1 MLELFYSYSHKDE
14 ELRNELERHLQLL
27 QRNGLIQGWHDRR
40 ISPGAE
46 WADDIDLHIR
56 SAQIVLLLISADFL
70 ASDYCYGEEMRIAL
84 ERHEQQR
91 AVVIPII
98 LRPVDWAGAPFAKLQ
113 ALPRD
118 GKAITLWRNRDEAFS
133 LVAREIR
140 EVVIALGR
148 PALQPDSPGLLGV
161 PSAHQERVLDAALPG
176 HIGLNT
182 PTELLVLIRLPESQ
196 GLQGILQ
203 ADDET
208 EAQPEDVRSKP
219 FEIAFPVGPAGIPE
233 PLKVTIEVT
242 SPDFSPASQRKNV
255 IVPIDG
261 DSPVCS
267 FVLRP
272 LRLGQLMAIVELQW
286 QDAQH
291 GYRRLRTNCLAE
303 VDRPADTPL
312 HVARMPFLVGAS
324 APVHTEASAD
334 FDTFTSSASVPAAPA
349 PAAAVPAAP
358 APAASVPAGQA
369 SLPHSAS
376 VTLPRPKSST
386 FRYGGIAA
394 ALFAIA
400 VVGTVGVSFFQPL
413 ASRRQ
418 PPASPPSNTPAIVE
432 RSPQAIMRPFSRRVL
447 ATVHVQAAGCQSA
460 INPFDL
466 QIPNS
471 RGNARIE
478 LDQIA
483 KDGNAGFRNIHV
495 DPAAGRVTGE
505 LYAIGSGTQ
514 GPRKICLS
522 PKPASASYHVIA
534 VYP

>member
-27 QRNGLIQGWHDRR
+27 QRSGLIQSWHDRR

-84 ERHEQQR
+84 ERHEQQL

-98 LRPVDWAGAPFAKLQ
+98 LRPVDWTGAPFAKLQ

-118 GKAITLWRNRDEAFS
+118 GKAVTLRRNRDEAFS
-133 LVAREIR
+133 LIAREIR
-140 EVVIALGR
+140 EVVMALGR
-148 PALQPDSPGLLGV
+148 PALKPDGPGGLELT
-161 PSAHQERVLDAALPG
+161 SAHQERVLDAALPG

-182 PTELLVLIRLPESQ
+182 PTELLVLIRRSESQ

-203 ADDET
+203 ADDES
-208 EAQPEDVRSKP
+208 EAQPGDVRSKP

-255 IVPIDG
+255 IVPVDG

-291 GYRRLRTNCLAE
+291 GYRRLRTNCLAD
-303 VDRPADTPL
+303 VDRPADAPL
-312 HVARMPFLVGAS
+312 HVARMPFLVDAS
-324 APVHTEASAD
+324 APLHAEASPD
-334 FDTFTSSASVPAAPA
+334 FPPLAPVAAAPT
-349 PAAAVPAAP
+349 AVPEAQAP
-358 APAASVPAGQA
+358 FPY
-369 SLPHSAS
+369 SANA
-376 VTLPRPKSST
+376 TPPPRKSST

-394 ALFAIA
+394 AVFAIA

-418 PPASPPSNTPAIVE
+418 PPASPPNVPAIAE
-432 RSPQAIMRPFSRRVL
+432 RPPQAVMRPFSRHVL
-447 ATVHVQAAGCQSA
+447 ATVRVQAAGCQSA

-471 RGNARIE
+471 RGNPRIE

-483 KDGNAGFRNIHV
+483 KDGNAGFRNIHI
-495 DPAAGRVTGE
+495 DPATGRVTGE
-505 LYAIGSGTQ
+505 LFAVGSGRQ
-514 GPRKICLS
+514 GPRKICLG
-522 PKPASASYHVIA
+522 PKPASASYHVVA